1 MPNVARFTEQAE
13 ALTQFLATC
22 PPDEAQQKD
31 LDFLLNLGHLFTLIV
46 YGQLVL
52 EQARLTGLEDEV
64 VDQIFDFLVR
74 DFSDYAVALH
84 GKPSS
89 TEAQQAWA
97 LGAVRKPVVDA
108 ERFGRIWD
116 QVADLSGA
124 YEMRP

>member
-1 MPNVARFTEQAE
+1 V
-13 ALTQFLATC
+13 
-22 PPDEAQQKD
+22 
-31 LDFLLNLGHLFTLIV
+31 V

-74 DFSDYAVALH
+74 DFSEYAVALH
-84 GKPSS
+84 GKASS

-108 ERFGRIWD
+108 ERFGRMW
-116 QVADLSGA
+116 QRVAGLSGA